1 MRIAIVRLA
10 CTIAVLTGIR
20 WDETLGTDGRAPA
33 LKARLWPPTAPCTEK
48 RRRRPSRKPGV
59 EAVIGSLDSA
69 FGKLVSELDY
79 SLFIVTAARGGERA
93 GCLIGFASQ
102 VSIHPPRFLA
112 CLSVKNRTYRLARE
126 ADTLIVHPVPEEA
139 DYLARLF
146 GGETGDEV
154 DKFSQCAWAPG
165 PGGAPVLSDLANWF
179 AGRVLERIDFGDHVG
194 FLLEPGEVHAGDSQ
208 EPFTFRRGRWID
220 PGHEP

>member
-1 MRIAIVRLA
+1 M
-10 CTIAVLTGIR
+10 
-20 WDETLGTDGRAPA
+20 
-33 LKARLWPPTAPCTEK
+33 
-48 RRRRPSRKPGV
+48 
-59 EAVIGSLDSA
+59 GSLDSE
-69 FGKLVSELDY
+69 FSRLVSDLDY
-79 SLFIVTAARGGERA
+79 SLFIVTAAHRGERA

-112 CLSVKNRTYRLARE
+112 CLSIKNRTYRLATE
-126 ADTLIVHPVPEEA
+126 TDTLVVHPVPQHAEQ
-139 DYLARLF
+139 LAFLF

-154 DKFSQCAWAPG
+154 DKFARCRWAPG
-165 PGGAPVLSDLANWF
+165 PGEAPVLAELNNWF

-194 FLLEPGEVHAGDSQ
+194 FLLEPSEVSEKESQ

>member
-1 MRIAIVRLA
+1 
-10 CTIAVLTGIR
+10 
-20 WDETLGTDGRAPA
+20 
-33 LKARLWPPTAPCTEK
+33 
-48 RRRRPSRKPGV
+48 
-59 EAVIGSLDSA
+59 
-69 FGKLVSELDY
+69 
-79 SLFIVTAARGGERA
+79 VTAANGRELG

-112 CLSVKNRTYRLARE
+112 CLSVKNRTYRLAGK
-126 ADTLIVHPVPEEA
+126 ADTLIVHPVPEHAEP
-139 DYLARLF
+139 LALLF

-154 DKFSQCAWAPG
+154 DKFARCEWSPG
-165 PGGAPVLSDLANWF
+165 PGGAPVLAELEYWF

-194 FLLEPGEVHAGDSQ
+194 FLLEPTAVSNADSQ